1 MKNLTAGQAI
11 EIAKSS
17 LEIIDVID
25 MQGKNTLNPNVHS
38 MVIVQATGDEAEYYY
53 PVGVSIPAYLAAEI
67 EAGTV
72 TPDEAVAYA
81 VHFLSA
87 YELAAL
93 LDKDS
98 LSVPVHTAFVAAVGS
113 RIEGEIDETEI
124 VTRVKRFAQALEYM
138 TQEISLDKETKAEED
153 MILTD
158 SWEIAEKFVG

>member
-1 MKNLTAGQAI
+1 MKSLTAGQTI

-38 MVIVQATGDEAEYYY
+38 MVIVQATGNEAEYYY

-98 LSVPVHTAFVAAVGS
+98 LSVPIHTAIVAAVGN
-113 RIEGEIDETEI
+113 RIEGEIDETKI
-124 VTRVKRFAQALEYM
+124 ATRVKRFAQALEYM
-138 TQEISLDKETKAEED
+138 TEEINLNKETKSAED

-158 SWEIAEKFVG
+158 SWEIAEKFAD